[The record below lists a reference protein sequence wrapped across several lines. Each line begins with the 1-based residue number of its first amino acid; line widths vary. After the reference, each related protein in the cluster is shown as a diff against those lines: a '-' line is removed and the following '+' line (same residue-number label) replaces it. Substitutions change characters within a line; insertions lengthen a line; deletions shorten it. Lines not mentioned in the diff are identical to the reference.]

1 MPLKN
6 MSNSSSSAACIIKQ
20 TMRGNYRAKC
30 PPLIVFKPKTETT
43 IQRVSR
49 RLLLITQSGRT
60 IFVPQVVNYLGRVE
74 GQNGGSGAPP
84 RN

>member
-1 MPLKN
+1 
-6 MSNSSSSAACIIKQ
+6 MSNSSSPAACIIKQ
-20 TMRGNYRAKC
+20 TIRGNYRAKC

-43 IQRVSR
+43 IQRVAR
-49 RLLLITQSGRT
+49 RLQLVVQNGGTV
-60 IFVPQVVNYLGRVE
+60 FVQQAVNYLGRVE

>member
-6 MSNSSSSAACIIKQ
+6 MGNSSSPAAYIIKQ
-20 TMRGNYRAKC
+20 TLYGNYNARC

-49 RLLLITQSGRT
+49 QLLLVVQNGRT
-60 IFVPQVVNYLGRVE
+60 VFVPQVVNYLGRAE
-74 GQNGGSGAPP
+74 GQSGGSGAPP

>member
-6 MSNSSSSAACIIKQ
+6 MGKASSSAAYIIKQ
-20 TMRGNYRAKC
+20 TLYGNYKARC

-49 RLLLITQSGRT
+49 RLQLIVQNGGTV
-60 IFVPQVVNYLGRVE
+60 FVPQVANYLGRAE
-74 GQNGGSGAPP
+74 GQSGGSGVPP